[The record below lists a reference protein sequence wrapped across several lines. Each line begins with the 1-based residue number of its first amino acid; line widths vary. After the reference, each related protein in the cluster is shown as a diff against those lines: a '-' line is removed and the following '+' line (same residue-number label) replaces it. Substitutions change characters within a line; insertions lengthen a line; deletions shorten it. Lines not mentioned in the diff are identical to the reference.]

1 MSYVSQIHEYRG
13 KQDLYIRQK
22 PVELNRLNEIA
33 KIQSTESSN
42 SIEGIVTTK
51 PRLKELMADKTTP
64 RNRDEEE
71 ILGYRNVLELIHEN
85 YEMIPVRPNYILQLH
100 GELLKFTTF
109 SYIEK
114 AIADTQN
121 SYYDALAVSDQG
133 WHAKAYWRGK
143 KDSLC

>member
-13 KQDLYIRQK
+13 KQALYIRQK
-22 PVELNRLNEIA
+22 PVELNRLIEIA

-71 ILGYRNVLELIHEN
+71 ILGYRNV
-85 YEMIPVRPNYILQLH
+85 
-100 GELLKFTTF
+100 
-109 SYIEK
+109 
-114 AIADTQN
+114 
-121 SYYDALAVSDQG
+121 
-133 WHAKAYWRGK
+133 
-143 KDSLC
+143 